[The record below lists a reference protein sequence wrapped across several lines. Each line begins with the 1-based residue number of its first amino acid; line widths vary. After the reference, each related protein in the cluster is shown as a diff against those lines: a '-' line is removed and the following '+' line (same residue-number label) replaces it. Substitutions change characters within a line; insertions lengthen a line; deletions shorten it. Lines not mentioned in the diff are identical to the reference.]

1 MSRLA
6 GSAKLLRAMNSSA
19 TLAHLLQ
26 AGQLTR
32 AELRE
37 RTGLSKPTSSEMLRL
52 LTDAGLAVVTG
63 RTAGSVGPTA
73 EIYAPNGDAAYA
85 VAVSIRDTLGA
96 DRPEL
101 ATAVCDLSATLRDRT
116 ESRVDFARVE
126 PAAAVAKAV
135 AEACDRAGVDRR
147 RVHHVQ
153 VGVPGSYDRRT
164 DVLRYVDVSGWDRP
178 GILAEI
184 RAGLD
189 LPAQAM
195 VAIENDVKLAAIAE
209 RHRGVAVSAE
219 SFGLLWLGTGVGLA
233 TDLGGTVLRG
243 SRGGAG
249 EIGYLRLCGG
259 HPPDWTG
266 GSGDLQDLLGGDAV
280 RALAAD
286 CGIAAATPGDA
297 VSAAVAGG
305 VDQFL
310 ERLAHRI
317 AFALAT
323 VVAVLDPPLVVL
335 AGEVAQ
341 AGGARLRD
349 AVAVAMQSATAAP
362 AATPAEPR
370 RLTAAMPAEPRT
382 AKAANTAPKPRAAGA
397 RARNTEPSGRT
408 DTDLQIAVTAVDD
421 DAVLLGGLDAG
432 LAALH
437 ESLISSL
444 AQPSSD

>member
-52 LTDAGLAVVTG
+52 LTDAGLAIVTG

-73 EIYAPNGDAAYA
+73 EIYAPNGDAGYA
-85 VAVSIRDTLGA
+85 MALSIRDTLGA

-101 ATAVCDLSATLRDRT
+101 ATAMCDLNATVRDRA
-116 ESRVDFARVE
+116 ESRVDFARVD
-126 PAAAVAKAV
+126 PATAVAKAV
-135 AEACDRAGVDRR
+135 ADACRRAGVDRTR
-147 RVHHVQ
+147 LRHVQ
-153 VGVPGSYDRRT
+153 VGVAGSYDPRT
-164 DVLRYVDVSGWDRP
+164 DVLHHVDVAGWTRT

-189 LPAQAM
+189 LPAGAT
-195 VAIENDVKLAAIAE
+195 VAIENDVNLAAIAE
-209 RHRGVAVSAE
+209 RYRGVAGGAE
-219 SFGLLWLGTGVGLA
+219 SFCLLWLGTGVGLA
-233 TDLGGTVLRG
+233 TDLGGALLRG

-249 EIGYLRLCGG
+249 EIGYLPICAGHAPQWAGG
-259 HPPDWTG
+259 TQ
-266 GSGDLQDLLGGDAV
+266 DLQDLMGGEAV
-280 RALAAD
+280 IALAAEY
-286 CGIAAATPGDA
+286 GIAAATPGDA
-297 VSAAVAGG
+297 VSAAVAAE
-305 VDQFL
+305 VQPFI
-310 ERLAHRI
+310 ERLAQRI
-317 AFALAT
+317 AFAVAT
-323 VVAVLDPPLVVL
+323 AVAVLDPPLVVL

-341 AGGARLRD
+341 AGGEWLRD
-349 AVAVAMQSATAAP
+349 AVAAAVRSSP
-362 AATPAEPR
+362 AAQAVAQPVEQRKSAPQPR
-370 RLTAAMPAEPRT
+370 KPDPRH
-382 AKAANTAPKPRAAGA
+382 PDPHHRDMSA
-397 RARNTEPSGRT
+397 RIESGV
-408 DTDLQIAVTAVDD
+408 QIAVTAVDD

-432 LAALH
+432 LAALQ